1 MLSQDLGDKCGGTT
15 NILKSE
21 TATITLN
28 FTPEDLNP
36 PVFDETFYTSN
47 IVENLETVTFN
58 LLLSWIYYLQ
68 FNFCKMIIS
77 IISKISE
84 LSKNI

>member
-1 MLSQDLGDKCGGTT
+1 MLTQDLGDKCEGAT

-21 TATITLN
+21 IATITLN

-58 LLLSWIYYLQ
+58 YYYHVYIPYTIY
-68 FNFCKMIIS
+68 NFFVK
-77 IISKISE
+77 E
-84 LSKNI
+84 

>member
-1 MLSQDLGDKCGGTT
+1 MLTQDLGDKCEGTT

-21 TATITLN
+21 IATITLN

-58 LLLSWIYYLQ
+58 YYQVYIYSIYHLQ
-68 FNFCKMIIS
+68 FFFETIIS
-77 IISKISE
+77 EISK

>member
-1 MLSQDLGDKCGGTT
+1 MYSCHVMSQDLGDKCEGTT
-15 NILKSE
+15 NILESK

-68 FNFCKMIIS
+68 FFVK
-77 IISKISE
+77 
-84 LSKNI
+84 

>member
-1 MLSQDLGDKCGGTT
+1 MQHHYITHVLSQDLGDKCEGTT

-21 TATITLN
+21 IATITLN

-58 LLLSWIYYLQ
+58 YYYHVYIHIPYTIY
-68 FNFCKMIIS
+68 NFFVKQ
-77 IISKISE
+77 
-84 LSKNI
+84 